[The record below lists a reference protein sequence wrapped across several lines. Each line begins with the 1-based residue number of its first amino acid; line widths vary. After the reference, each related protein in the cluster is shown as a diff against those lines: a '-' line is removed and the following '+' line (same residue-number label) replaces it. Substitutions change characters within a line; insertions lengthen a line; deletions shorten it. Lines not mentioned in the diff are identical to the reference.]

1 MFRFALTDHIC
12 DARPSMRP
20 VTFDWNSRYRR
31 CPKLRPRDADRF
43 FLDPYITPSLNAFR
57 AELGLRPVRRVFH
70 SWLHSPRLTIG
81 IFPDWFPPHSRIGRH
96 RLGRQGSFF
105 TTTQNPGMVIGIS
118 RIS

>member
-81 IFPDWFPPHSRIGRH
+81 IFPDWFPPTAGLAATDSDDRVHSLRRRRI
-96 RLGRQGSFF
+96 L
-105 TTTQNPGMVIGIS
+105 VW
-118 RIS
+118 